1 MTNKILIFGAGYVG
15 YSLAL
20 TLHQNYSVVIVE
32 KDKKKIDKINN
43 QEAPISD
50 PFIDQY
56 IKNNPTNLIA
66 TDNPDYHLKNSEIII
81 LALPTNFDQSSNSF
95 DTSIMDFVLEK
106 LNNSNINADIVIKST
121 IPIGYTKKS
130 KKKYQNLSLF
140 FVPEFLRENRAIEDT
155 LNPSRIIIG
164 DKEENATKIA
174 NIFKNTAKNNPKI
187 FYMNES
193 EAEAVKL
200 FANSFLAM
208 RVGFF
213 NELDSFAI
221 HHDLNTLNIIDGVCS
236 DNRIGTEYNNPSFGY
251 GGYCLPK
258 DTRQLVANF
267 EEVPESILTATIES
281 NKKRKDFITKKIL
294 EKNINKIGIFRLVMK
309 KDSDNFRESA
319 VFDIINSLIIE
330 GKDILVYEPL
340 MQDNNDLFEVTHDLK
355 YFKNICE
362 LFIANRM
369 DDQLLDV
376 KEKVFTRDIYGK
388 N

>member
-20 TLHQNYSVVIVE
+20 TLDENYSVVIVE

-50 PFIDQY
+50 YFIDQY
-56 IKNNPTNLIA
+56 IQTNPTKFIA
-66 TDNPDYHLKNSEIII
+66 TDSPDDHLKNSKIII

-95 DTSIMDFVLEK
+95 DTSIMDSVLKK

-121 IPIGYTKKS
+121 IPIGYTNRS

-155 LNPSRIIIG
+155 LYPSRIIIG

-174 NIFKNTAKNNPKI
+174 KIFKNTAKNNPKI
-187 FYMNES
+187 FYMNAS

-208 RVGFF
+208 RISFF

-221 HHDLNTLNIIDGVCS
+221 HNELNTQNIIEGVCS
-236 DNRIGTEYNNPSFGY
+236 DNRIGQEYNNPSFGY

-267 EEVPESILTATIES
+267 EEVPQSIFTATIES
-281 NKKRKDFITKKIL
+281 NKKRKDFLTKKIL
-294 EKNINKIGIFRLVMK
+294 EKNIKKIGIFRLVMK

-319 VFDIINSLIIE
+319 VFDIINTLIKE

-340 MQDNNDLFEVTHDLK
+340 MHDNNDLFEVTHDLN
-355 YFKNICE
+355 YFNNICE
-362 LFIANRM
+362 LIIANRM

>member
-20 TLHQNYSVVIVE
+20 TLDQNYSVVIVE

-50 PFIDQY
+50 YFIDQY

-95 DTSIMDFVLEK
+95 DTSIMDFVLEM
-106 LNNSNINADIVIKST
+106 LNNSNVNADIVIKST

-164 DKEENATKIA
+164 DKEENAAKIV

-187 FYMNES
+187 LYMS
-193 EAEAVKL
+193 DLEAEAVKL

-208 RVGFF
+208 RISFF

-221 HHDLNTLNIIDGVCS
+221 HHDLNTQNIIDGVCT
-236 DNRIGTEYNNPSFGY
+236 DNRIGPEYNNPSFGY

-267 EEVPESILTATIES
+267 EEIPESIFTATIES

-294 EKNINKIGIFRLVMK
+294 EKNINNIGIFRLVMK

-319 VFDIINSLIIE
+319 VFDIINSLIKE